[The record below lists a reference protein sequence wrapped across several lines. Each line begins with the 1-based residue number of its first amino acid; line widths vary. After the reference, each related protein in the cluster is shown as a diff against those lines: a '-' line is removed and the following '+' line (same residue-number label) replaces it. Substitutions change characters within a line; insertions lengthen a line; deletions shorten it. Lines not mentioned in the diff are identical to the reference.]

1 MVIAIGVLLAL
12 VCLVVAAI
20 PFLKYRHSRQTVDPL
35 QVISELQNQ
44 RQRLYKELLT
54 LEENSKTGAV
64 PEPEFNAVSLTL
76 RRRAAENLWIQRRWE
91 ERLTDL
97 DLAIEQLISLQKQG
111 VSSLQDAT
119 THEQGHNA
127 KLCPECGAQV
137 PINTPICPKCG
148 AQPEKAQPAL

>member
-12 VCLVVAAI
+12 VCLVVAAM
-20 PFLKYRHSRQTVDPL
+20 PFLRYRHSRQTVDPL
-35 QVISELQNQ
+35 QVISELQAQ

-111 VSSLQDAT
+111 VSSLQDAKPP
-119 THEQGHNA
+119 EQDHNA
-127 KLCPECGAQV
+127 KRCPECGAHV
-137 PINTPICPKCG
+137 PMNTTICPKCG
-148 AQPEKAQPAL
+148 AQPEKVQSAL

>member
-12 VCLVVAAI
+12 VCLAVAAI

-35 QVISELQNQ
+35 QVISELQAQ
-44 RQRLYKELLT
+44 RQRLYKELFT
-54 LEENSKTGAV
+54 LEENSKAGVV
-64 PEPEFNAVSLTL
+64 PDAEFKVVSLTL

-111 VSSLQDAT
+111 VSSSQDAKT
-119 THEQGHNA
+119 PEQDHNA
-127 KLCPECGAQV
+127 KLCPECGAHV
-137 PINTPICPKCG
+137 PMNTTMCPKCG
-148 AQPEKAQPAL
+148 TQPEKAQSAL

>member
-12 VCLVVAAI
+12 VCLAVAAI

-35 QVISELQNQ
+35 QVISELQAQ

-91 ERLTDL
+91 EQIDRPGPGHRAADL
-97 DLAIEQLISLQKQG
+97 SAKTRRFFLA
-111 VSSLQDAT
+111 
-119 THEQGHNA
+119 GH
-127 KLCPECGAQV
+127 
-137 PINTPICPKCG
+137 
-148 AQPEKAQPAL
+148 